1 MNQDHVFIDLAV
13 THPNPEIGQII
24 AVAAVRT
31 DKKGKV
37 ITEFAEKIRLHEDLS
52 TVEEAHSPP
61 DFSVTEWT
69 QARRLPE
76 VMSTLRETLLIPFDG
91 SYVVVATHA
100 DVDRRFFKEAWKTH
114 NCNGPGGSPFQH
126 RAWIDPLQL
135 AWPMFYND
143 MMPDRSF
150 DSLCK
155 HFGVNNSAPDTATGD
170 CAALVEVYWAMMNRY
185 KGALI
190 GEEVIREVGGNALAH
205 VRRFFGT

>member
-1 MNQDHVFIDLAV
+1 MNQDHIFIDLAV

-31 DKKGKV
+31 DKKGK
-37 ITEFAEKIRLHEDLS
+37 ILTEFAEKIRLHDELS
-52 TVEEAHSPP
+52 TAEEEHSPP
-61 DFSVTEWT
+61 DFSVNEWT
-69 QARRLPE
+69 SARLLPQ
-76 VMSTLRETLLIPFDG
+76 VMSMLRETMLLPFDG
-91 SYVVVATHA
+91 TYVVVASHA
-100 DVDRRFFKEAWKTH
+100 DTDRSFLRQAWKTH
-114 NCNGPGGSPFQH
+114 QASGPALFSA
-126 RAWIDPLQL
+126 RAWIDPLQV

-155 HFGVNNSAPDTATGD
+155 HFGVRNSAPDTATGD
-170 CAALVEVYWAMMNRY
+170 CAALVEVYWNMMNRY